1 MFAVPGWNLS
11 ATLKTESEA
20 PPVASA
26 AAAGSNPKKRKR
38 QNKKGGDGNNA
49 AGRNVTSEN
58 VADMWAEVVE
68 GTKRSQPNETGSQK
82 MKSQKQEYTA
92 AQKLEM
98 QAKQQQQK
106 QEEDIGDKE
115 KKPKSK
121 KQRRDEDASAAPK
134 AKEGQ
139 KAEKKDDGTPATAKE
154 HDTSKQEA
162 KGKKQKKDKKDK
174 KRDNNAQDTSDND
187 SKSNPAAAAAAAPSP
202 LPPANA
208 KLTPLQAK
216 MREKLASARF
226 RHLNQT
232 LYTTPSAHSLQL
244 IEEDPQI
251 FNEYHA
257 GFRQQVAVWPE
268 NPVDTFVQLVKRR
281 GEVRGARKKPEK
293 KRPDGEE
300 GSDDECDD
308 DKRQLKP
315 LPRDFRSHV
324 CTIADLGCGDAKL
337 SASLQ
342 PSLRKLKL
350 AIHSFDL
357 AAPSPLITK
366 ADISNLPLADGS
378 VDIAIFCLA
387 LMGTNWPDFIDEAY
401 RVLRWKGELWVAEIK
416 SRFGRVASSSSNK
429 EKKVVDHSVGRRQKK
444 GAAAN
449 SKQNKQ
455 DAAAA
460 AAEDE
465 QDLAVTVDGAPSA
478 RAETDVSAFVNAL
491 RARGFVLDAPAG
503 AENSAIDLRNRM
515 FVHMRFV
522 KAAAPTRG
530 KNVRRDEGKGGGR
543 GGGAGGG
550 GTWKAKAKK
559 TAFVDEDDEGAVDE
573 AGLLKPCVYKLR

>member
-11 ATLKTESEA
+11 APLKTESEA

-26 AAAGSNPKKRKR
+26 AAAGGNPKKRKR

-68 GTKRSQPNETGSQK
+68 GTKMSQPNETGR
-82 MKSQKQEYTA
+82 E
-92 AQKLEM
+92 
-98 QAKQQQQK
+98 
-106 QEEDIGDKE
+106 
-115 KKPKSK
+115 
-121 KQRRDEDASAAPK
+121 EDASAAPK
-134 AKEGQ
+134 AKEVQ

-162 KGKKQKKDKKDK
+162 KGKKQKKDKKKDK
-174 KRDNNAQDTSDND
+174 KRDNNPKDTSDNNN
-187 SKSNPAAAAAAAPSP
+187 KSNPAAAAAPSP

-244 IEEDPQI
+244 IEQDPQI

-293 KRPDGEE
+293 KRSDGEE
-300 GSDDECDD
+300 GSDEEGGD
-308 DKRQLKP
+308 DKKQLKP

-342 PSLRKLKL
+342 SSLRKLKL

-465 QDLAVTVDGAPSA
+465 EDLAVTVDGAPSA

-503 AENSAIDLRNRM
+503 AENSAIDLRNKM

-530 KNVRRDEGKGGGR
+530 KNVRRDEGKGGGG

-559 TAFVDEDDEGAVDE
+559 TAFVEEDDEGAVDE